1 MPHTHCSL
9 QACTHS
15 PPTWSP
21 AALTTPSC
29 CLHLHQSGQS
39 CWAQRGPSALSSST
53 RMLAKAIEHLHHPP
67 GVISPHE
74 QLLGTRKMSMLNNPS
89 QVRKLRHRDARS
101 LNGQTACF
109 LCQKACP
116 LPMPPAA
123 LWVRKGMGTIFM
135 LCVASFRNEP
145 WARGQVMNLGTNTGH
160 LGPRK
165 AQKKPSLFFIL
176 HGWGAGL
183 IFPSACRDK

>member
-9 QACTHS
+9 QACTPS
-15 PPTWSP
+15 LPPSWSP

-39 CWAQRGPSALSSST
+39 CWAQRRPSALSSVT

-74 QLLGTRKMSMLNNPS
+74 QPLGTRKVGMLNNPS

-101 LNGQTACF
+101 LNEQTARF
-109 LCQKACP
+109 LCQKRAP
-116 LPMPPAA
+116 ISPAA
-123 LWVRKGMGTIFM
+123 LWVHKGMGKIFM
-135 LCVASFRNEP
+135 LYVASFRNEP
-145 WARGQVMNLGTNTGH
+145 WARGQVMSLGTNTGH

-165 AQKKPSLFFIL
+165 AQKIALLLLYSSWLGSRAHIPLCL
-176 HGWGAGL
+176 Q
-183 IFPSACRDK
+183 R